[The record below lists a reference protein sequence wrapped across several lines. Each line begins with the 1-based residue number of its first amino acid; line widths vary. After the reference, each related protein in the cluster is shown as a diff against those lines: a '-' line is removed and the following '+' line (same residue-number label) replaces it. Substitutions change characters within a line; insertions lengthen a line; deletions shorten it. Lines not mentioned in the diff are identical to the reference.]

1 MNLINNNLIIIKY
14 LIYLIPLA
22 LLTGPFL
29 PDLFLSLSAI
39 LLIIY
44 SVYNKI
50 FIKVFFYKKIIYLYF
65 LYFLL
70 ILSSLFSDYLLHS
83 ISSSLP
89 FIRIILFLAVVKYV
103 YNNNKNFILN
113 FLPFLFIPIMI
124 VCISGY
130 YQIFYSEFLTTSF
143 QISGLFGEEKIMGS
157 YLSRISPILF
167 AIFFFKKDYYNKLS
181 KKIFFLFIFSLI
193 FILIILSGER
203 TSTINF
209 SILSILIII
218 FNIGNARKTLSL
230 FIIIFGSLIILFSN
244 IYDYK
249 FRIIDTTLEFSGINQ
264 NKIFFFSDHHHLHML
279 TALSIFNENILLGSG
294 PKTFRIKCKETQ
306 HFQDKFSL
314 FDDKKLK
321 KFSKDDNYRLNSLN
335 GCSTHPHHIYLQ
347 LLSETGLIITILFI
361 FFVLFFINKVVNLN
375 KNDDKYYFKFVLLLL
390 ILINFSPLIPS
401 GNIFNNYFSIMLIF
415 PVALLFA
422 SDSKQD

>member
-167 AIFFFKKDYYNKLS
+167 AIFFF
-181 KKIFFLFIFSLI
+181 
-193 FILIILSGER
+193 
-203 TSTINF
+203 
-209 SILSILIII
+209 
-218 FNIGNARKTLSL
+218 
-230 FIIIFGSLIILFSN
+230 
-244 IYDYK
+244 
-249 FRIIDTTLEFSGINQ
+249 
-264 NKIFFFSDHHHLHML
+264 
-279 TALSIFNENILLGSG
+279 
-294 PKTFRIKCKETQ
+294 
-306 HFQDKFSL
+306 
-314 FDDKKLK
+314 
-321 KFSKDDNYRLNSLN
+321 
-335 GCSTHPHHIYLQ
+335 
-347 LLSETGLIITILFI
+347 
-361 FFVLFFINKVVNLN
+361 
-375 KNDDKYYFKFVLLLL
+375 
-390 ILINFSPLIPS
+390 
-401 GNIFNNYFSIMLIF
+401 
-415 PVALLFA
+415 
-422 SDSKQD
+422 